1 MSASDRRLVYSTDPK
16 DKVVDRKEKKQDSGS
31 NARGSAGGNAK
42 GSARDAAGANKSSQV
57 INVEKLEVI
66 FRLEKN
72 GRGGKTVTILSA
84 LPKNDQFLSDFTKEL
99 KTKCGTGGTYKIL
112 DTFGEIEIQGD
123 KREQVKKILTLK
135 GIKFRGM

>member
-1 MSASDRRLVYSTDPK
+1 MNRGNDRRLVYSTDPK
-16 DKVVDRKEKKQDSGS
+16 DKVVARKGKDGDQK
-31 NARGSAGGNAK
+31 
-42 GSARDAAGANKSSQV
+42 NKVNQTV
-57 INVEKLEVI
+57 DLEKLQVI

-72 GRGGKTVTILSA
+72 GWGGKTVTILSA

-112 DTFGEIEIQGD
+112 DAFGEIEIQGD
-123 KREQVKKILTLK
+123 KRDQIKKILTAR